1 LFENEKRGFLMGVN
15 LKDLVVKKEIS
26 IPELSGRRLVIDG
39 NNILYQFLSTIRQ
52 PDGTLLMDSHGSVT
66 SHLNGLFHRT
76 TKLMHYGIMPVFV
89 FDGKPPELK
98 RAESERRAGVKE
110 EAKRLYEAAK
120 QAGDVDAMKKYG
132 MRTSRLTK
140 EMVDEAVELIH
151 ALGLPVILAPS
162 EGEAQAAY
170 LVKKGDAYAEISQDY
185 DCLLFGVPR
194 MVQNLTI
201 SERKKKKDKLAY
213 ETVKPQLIELR
224 PNLEAMGI
232 SQEQLIALGMLVGT
246 DYNVGGIKGIGPK
259 KAIELVRQHGED
271 FEALFRE
278 VKWGDHFSYPWKD
291 VFRLFKEMP
300 VEEGYSLNWRDVD
313 YDGVSRLLCGKHD
326 FSGPRVDETLE
337 RLKKAQSEN
346 SQKGLGDFF

>member
-1 LFENEKRGFLMGVN
+1 MGVN
-15 LKDLVVKKEIS
+15 LKDLVIKKEIS
-26 IPELSGRRLVIDG
+26 IPALSGKRLVIDG

-76 TKLMHYGIMPVFV
+76 TKLMHYGIKPVFV

-98 RAESERRAGVKE
+98 RAESERRAGIKE
-110 EAKRLYEAAK
+110 EAKKLYDAAK
-120 QAGDVDAMKKYG
+120 ESGDVDAMKKYG
-132 MRTSRLTK
+132 MRTSRLTR
-140 EMVDEAVELIH
+140 EMIDEAVELIS
-151 ALGLPVILAPS
+151 ALGLPVIRAPS

-213 ETVKPQLIELR
+213 ETVKPTIIELE
-224 PNLEAMGI
+224 PNLREMGV
-232 SQEQLIALGMLVGT
+232 SQDQLIALGMLVGT
-246 DYNVGGIKGIGPK
+246 DYNIGGIKGIGPK
-259 KAIELVRQHGED
+259 KAIELVKRHGED
-271 FEALFRE
+271 FDALFSD
-278 VKWGDHFSYPWKD
+278 VGWSGHFGYSWKE

-300 VEEGYSLNWRDVD
+300 VEADYRLKWSDVD
-313 YDGVSRLLCGKHD
+313 YNGVSQLLCEKHD
-326 FSGPRVDETLE
+326 FSSMRVNETLDK
-337 RLKKAQSEN
+337 LKKAQSEN
-346 SQKGLGDFF
+346 SQKGLGDFFG